1 MPIYGGLEYLDS
13 ADLGRAV
20 GLELDPWQIEIMDT
34 EQDTLINV
42 NRQAGKSTTSALR
55 AYSSAAFH
63 PGFTGILISPSL
75 RQSGE
80 IFRKV
85 IEFHRKLGLVNAIR
99 ETQLTLELENYSRII
114 SLPGAEN
121 TVRGISA
128 VDLIVADE
136 ASRIEDEIYVAIAP
150 MLAVSNGTILA
161 PSTPAGM
168 RGWWHDAWHM
178 GGDYWHR
185 IHVTAEDCPRI
196 SRNFLKAARATF
208 GEHAYRQEYLG
219 EFLANS
225 DALFR
230 PEDLADAFRKTKV
243 KPLDVDSPVA
253 GYRIVTRKLSG
264 LEL

>member
-20 GLELDPWQIEIMDT
+20 GLELDPWQLEIMDT
-34 EQDTLINV
+34 EQNTLINV

-55 AYSSAAFH
+55 AYSTASWH

-85 IEFHRKLGLVNAIR
+85 VEFHRKLGLVNSVR
-99 ETQLTLELENYSRII
+99 ETRLTLELENYSRIL
-114 SLPGAEN
+114 SLPGAED

-136 ASRIEDEIYVAIAP
+136 ASRIDDEIYVAIAP

-185 IHVTAEDCPRI
+185 IHVTANDCPRI
-196 SRNFLKAARATF
+196 SKAFLEGARATF

-230 PEDLADAFRKTKV
+230 PEDIADAFHGK
-243 KPLDVDSPVA
+243 KPKALELDPEMPA
-253 GYRIVTRKLSG
+253 TRLVTTRLSG